1 MPSASWC
8 LVPARCCCCCAS
20 CCRCWP
26 YCIASSWCTATS
38 APPTCCA
45 ATATG
50 CRCCSISAWWQARP
64 PPPRATPL
72 PSGFGSPSQS
82 PPNQS
87 PGWICMP
94 SGWWPWFCLAARS
107 PPGYWIR
114 SPWPGAGRRP
124 SLLNR
129 PCRPK
134 SAACWSA
141 SPASALLPPP
151 RPWPPSRPYPC
162 QRAPVRCPA
171 PTAPSPWCPHHLQ
184 HLHLKHLQLL
194 LNPLRSRP
202 SRPHPPCVAAWR
214 SARRSLKAA
223 SGRW

>member
-64 PPPRATPL
+64 PPPRAMPH
-72 PSGFGSPSQS
+72 PSGFGSPSHS
-82 PPNQS
+82 NQN

-94 SGWWPWFCLAARS
+94 SAWWPWCCSAARS

-202 SRPHPPCVAAWR
+202 SRPHPPCVAVWR
-214 SARRSLKAA
+214 SVRRSLKAA